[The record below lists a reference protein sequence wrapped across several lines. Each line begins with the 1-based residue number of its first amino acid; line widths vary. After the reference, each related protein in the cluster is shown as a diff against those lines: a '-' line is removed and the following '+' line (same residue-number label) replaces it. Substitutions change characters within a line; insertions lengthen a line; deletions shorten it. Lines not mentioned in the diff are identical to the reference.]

1 MIKALQLDEEEQ
13 ALLDSVERGEWHSVQ
28 NLEEHIHE
36 HKRIA
41 ANTLKKDTRINIRL
55 TSRDVE
61 KLKTNAAELGM
72 PYQTLIA
79 SVLHQYVDGKLLSP
93 Q

>member
-1 MIKALQLDEEEQ
+1 MIKALHLDEEEQ
-13 ALLDSVERGEWHSVQ
+13 ALLDSVEHGEWHSVH
-28 NLEEHIHE
+28 NLEEQIRE
-36 HKRIA
+36 HKQIA

-55 TSRDVE
+55 SSRDVE

-72 PYQTLIA
+72 PYQTLVA
-79 SVLHQYVDGKLLSP
+79 SVLHQYVDGRLISA